1 MTAAEDRAEIAEQ
14 SMARLQQLQ
23 EQRQANS
30 VAALSKQTAGPSHG
44 QERQT
49 PASDFAE
56 AVSCA

>member
-1 MTAAEDRAEIAEQ
+1 MTAAEDRAEVAEQ

-30 VAALSKQTAGPSHG
+30 VAALSEQAAGSSHG

-49 PASDFAE
+49 PAPDLAE
-56 AVSCA
+56 EVSCA